1 MDHEDGEMLKW
12 IILRASSA
20 AKLTS
25 EHLVLRGRLHLEEL
39 KIPPV
44 LTFSMFFASN
54 FESSCAF
61 CRSNVKAQ
69 LKKIIYLNEGCLCL
83 LSNPEGPAVGRV
95 RPDAEGGV
103 SRPQLFI
110 PEVFQ

>member
-25 EHLVLRGRLHLEEL
+25 EHLALRGRLHLEEL

-61 CRSNVKAQ
+61 WRSESPVEKNHISLMKAA
-69 LKKIIYLNEGCLCL
+69 C
-83 LSNPEGPAVGRV
+83 A
-95 RPDAEGGV
+95 
-103 SRPQLFI
+103 F
-110 PEVFQ
+110 